1 MKSRNAAVASLLT
14 VDEVADFLRA
24 SPAMIYRLL
33 KRGEIPGFK
42 IGGDWRFDVE
52 EIDRWRAEW
61 ESRTHRFSTRTL
73 AGRLGQ
79 HRRLRH
85 SSEQGAR
92 WPAFAASFQHLT
104 GPVIRFEK
112 KEECDWDC
120 QR

>member
-61 ESRTHRFSTRTL
+61 ESRTARSSTSDTCGQIRT
-73 AGRLGQ
+73 APRL
-79 HRRLRH
+79 
-85 SSEQGAR
+85 S
-92 WPAFAASFQHLT
+92 T
-104 GPVIRFEK
+104 PVEF
-112 KEECDWDC
+112 
-120 QR
+120 